1 MYRLSA
7 IILLGNGLFNARD
20 HEAALSVREAEL
32 SMKRRLGASEEN
44 LLPVQHNLANT
55 YQVIGRLEQALRM
68 RQDVYSGR
76 LKLNGEH
83 LFTITAAI
91 CYASTLKD
99 LNRYDEAK
107 SLLCKYIPVARRVLG
122 ESHELTLKVRY
133 YYAEALYEDPSATL
147 DDLREAANTLEDT
160 ERIARRVLGSEH
172 PFTKSIGRSV
182 RDVRAALRAGPR
194 SYE

>member
-1 MYRLSA
+1 MTV
-7 IILLGNGLFNARD
+7 LGNGLFNSR
-20 HEAALSVREAEL
+20 HNEAALSVREAEL
-32 SMKRRLGASEEN
+32 SMKRRLGASEEGM
-44 LLPVQHNLANT
+44 LIAQHNLANT

-122 ESHELTLKVRY
+122 ESHELTFGIRRN
-133 YYAEALYEDPSATL
+133 YAVALYEDDAATL
-147 DDLREAANTLEDT
+147 DDLREAVTLLEEAGQT
-160 ERIARRVLGSEH
+160 ARRVLGGTH
-172 PFTKSIGRSV
+172 PTTVEMEPALENS
-182 RDVRAALRAGPR
+182 RAALRAREATEAPP
-194 SYE
+194 S

>member
-122 ESHELTLKVRY
+122 ESNELTLQMRWG
-133 YYAEALYEDPSATL
+133 YAEALYRDDGATL
-147 DDLREAANTLEDT
+147 DEICEAVTTLEDV
-160 ERIARRVLGSEH
+160 ERIARRVLGGGH
-172 PFTKSIGRSV
+172 PTTEGIEESLRYARTALV
-182 RDVRAALRAGPR
+182 RKTI
-194 SYE
+194 S

>member
-1 MYRLSA
+1 M
-7 IILLGNGLFNARD
+7 
-20 HEAALSVREAEL
+20 SVREAEL
-32 SMKRRLGASEEN
+32 SMKRRLGASEEGM
-44 LLPVQHNLANT
+44 LIAQHNLANT
-55 YQVIGRLEQALRM
+55 YQVIGRLKQALRM

-122 ESHELTLKVRY
+122 ESHELTFGIRRN
-133 YYAEALYEDPSATL
+133 YAVALYEDDAATL
-147 DDLREAANTLEDT
+147 DDLREAVTLLEEAGRT
-160 ERIARRVLGSEH
+160 ARRVLGGTH
-172 PFTKSIGRSV
+172 PTTVEMEPALENS
-182 RDVRAALRAGPR
+182 RAALRAREATEAPP
-194 SYE
+194 S